1 MSPPCIYFNI
11 FVIFVLSGIWH
22 GANWTF
28 VIWGLIHAMVYT
40 FYFIFIGSKQ
50 QKRKEWN
57 AQNKDKLALY
67 ARNQYHRRVEKD
79 PEYRKVLSERVIR
92 NRNDRMKKTQ
102 VENKGLSI

>member
-1 MSPPCIYFNI
+1 MMNSEEKQI
-11 FVIFVLSGIWH
+11 
-22 GANWTF
+22 
-28 VIWGLIHAMVYT
+28 
-40 FYFIFIGSKQ
+40 KQ
-50 QKRKEWN
+50 QKRKKWN
-57 AQNKDKLALY
+57 EKNRDKLALY